1 MIKLYYLLSNE
12 RVMYVGLTKNVS
24 ERRSAH
30 TRLKPPHVFV
40 VVEEFTDPA
49 IAAAAERH
57 HIEQHSTFPKMW
69 NNSPGGEYD
78 SSSGYDRSGIGGVS
92 KGTLP
97 WNYRKAGVFSDS
109 TRKAWS
115 DKRKGKVHSSKMT
128 TEQWQQVIDLFH
140 QRPHID
146 TAGTTSKNGRTLPY
160 KRAFCNRYAS
170 MFNVTSANL
179 YRLLKNEK

>member
-1 MIKLYYLLSNE
+1 MIKLYYLLSNQ

-24 ERRSAH
+24 ERKSAH
-30 TRLKPPHVFV
+30 KRLKPPHVFV

-49 IAAAAERH
+49 IAAAAERN
-57 HIEQHSTFPKMW
+57 HIEQHSTFLKMW
-69 NNSPGGEYD
+69 NKSPGGEYAL
-78 SSSGYDRSGIGGVS
+78 SSGYDRAGIGGVS

-97 WNYRKAGVFSDS
+97 WNYRKVGVFSEQ

-115 DKRKGKVHSSKMT
+115 AKRKGKVHSSKMT
-128 TEQWQQVIDLFH
+128 TEQWQHVIDLFH

-146 TAGTTSKNGRTLPY
+146 TAGTISKNGRTLPY
-160 KRAFCNRYAS
+160 KRAFCNKHAS